1 MGFWKLMDELIDGY
15 TVQLTIRKSE
25 NKMIV
30 LLVPKLDVKKDEVQR
45 EIIPLTISGT
55 PDELDQGFFMAI
67 AEGLSKTSG
76 LQSNIK
82 DYEASLSKADKKA
95 APKEKAKGIA
105 APKKPDLFDK
115 KKDEK
120 PKAEE
125 KVPDNV
131 DTETGEVKEEPT
143 PEPAKKQ
150 QNSIKPNK
158 AKKAEEKPVM
168 QAESVK
174 DKPPFDP
181 DPVEGSND
189 DFGDE
194 DW

>member
-1 MGFWKLMDELIDGY
+1 MGFWKLMSELIDGY

-25 NKMIV
+25 NKIIV

-45 EIIPLTISGT
+45 EIVPLTISGT

-67 AEGLSKTSG
+67 AEGLQKTSG

-82 DYEASLSKADKKA
+82 DYEASLKKADTKA
-95 APKEKAKGIA
+95 APKSGAKGIA

-120 PKAEE
+120 AKTEE
-125 KVPDNV
+125 KVPVNV
-131 DTETGEVKEEPT
+131 DEETGEIKEEPKT
-143 PEPAKKQ
+143 EPVKQGNSVKMAK
-150 QNSIKPNK
+150 SE
-158 AKKAEEKPVM
+158 KKAEEKPVV

-174 DKPPFDP
+174 DKPPFDS
-181 DPVEGSND
+181 DPIEGSND

-194 DW
+194 NW